1 MTRLKWHEAQFDK
14 PNKPEDRHL
23 EKILHAP
30 EEPRTRFNTTRAM
43 CSFKTRIHQRMVAPF
58 RRSQFQVGET
68 LS

>member
-30 EEPRTRFNTTRAM
+30 EEPRIPVQHHSRM
-43 CSFKTRIHQRMVAPF
+43 CSFKTRIHQRVVAPF
-58 RRSQFQVGET
+58 SRSQFQVGET